1 MIQGN
6 AQVVTAADRD
16 TLFAWW
22 TDFTEDDHA
31 HVAFT
36 RYGRVRRRVIWR
48 EPGKGAEYLDEGR
61 ALGFE
66 VKARTI
72 VELVGRDRVS
82 ARSESNLGS
91 LDSEY
96 WFEALT
102 GGGTRV
108 TARATYHEPPKA
120 RILAPITDAVL
131 STLIGYDLRAHVREF
146 EHAALGV

>member
-1 MIQGN
+1 MIQGS
-6 AQVVTAADRD
+6 AQVVTAGDRD
-16 TLFAWW
+16 ALFAWW
-22 TDFTEDDHA
+22 TDYADEDHA

-36 RYGRVRRRVIWR
+36 RYARVKRRVIWR
-48 EPGKGAEYLDEGR
+48 EPGKGAEYVDEGR
-61 ALGFE
+61 ALGFDL
-66 VKARTI
+66 KARTI

-96 WFEALT
+96 WFETLT

-108 TARATYHEPPKA
+108 TARATYHEPLKA
-120 RILAPITDAVL
+120 RLLAPITDPVL

-146 EHAALGV
+146 EHAALRV